1 MTINEFRQKASKSI
15 EHFQDTLKAIR
26 TGRANTGL
34 VEDLQVE
41 AYGGK
46 MPLNQLGSIGAPEPR
61 LLTISVWDKSVVDA
75 IATAIK
81 NSDLGVQPNVDGTLI
96 RINLPMMTEERR
108 KELAKAVGKHEEETK
123 VAVRN
128 LRREFLDA
136 LKKREKDEKLPE
148 DVVKSEENNIEAE
161 VKKFVSE
168 IEEIAKA
175 KEKEL
180 MEI

>member
-1 MTINEFRQKASKSI
+1 MTISEFKQKASKSV
-15 EHFQDTLKAIR
+15 EHFEDTLKAIR
-26 TGRANTGL
+26 TGRANPGL
-34 VEDLQVE
+34 VEDLQVD

-46 MPLNQLGSIGAPEPR
+46 MPLMQLGSISAPEPR
-61 LLTISVWDKSVVDA
+61 LLTIALWDKSVVDA
-75 IATAIK
+75 VVNAIK

-108 KELAKAVGKHEEETK
+108 KDLVKVVGKHEEETK

-148 DVVKSEENNIEAE
+148 DMVKTEEANIEVE
-161 VKKFVSE
+161 VKKVVTQ
-168 IEEIAKA
+168 IEEVAKA
-175 KEKEL
+175 KEKDL